1 MQKKLTKPELSI
13 LIVLALLSIGGAVSK
28 VLVGFDI
35 DEGYAISMPQRLLGG
50 DRMLLDMW
58 EVHQTSSFLPA
69 FFLWAF
75 KKITGGVECAA
86 LYLRIVAS
94 VLHLLMTAVVWKG
107 LKQVELKW
115 RFLFCLLY
123 FNFLP
128 KWMLSLDFS
137 MQQLWSVTLVMYL
150 LYREAQTRKMRWAFA
165 AGLALACAVLA
176 YPAMALLYPFVLI
189 CVCRGEKG
197 KTGLYKCGA
206 VTMGCALLAVLFFAY
221 LFSYMSVSDLIES
234 VPLVFMDGT
243 HQFTMGVKLMAYA
256 GQWCNAGRQILILA
270 APTAVL
276 TAVIMAIWRAKAGRQ
291 KTMDRT
297 GGAMA
302 VYVLFLLVWMAV
314 TSALVVFAN
323 AVGVSMGPFH
333 FQVRYLFFFAASF
346 VLCLI
351 RKREQEDLFYIVF
364 VLNLVSFISILLFS
378 NVGPD
383 ASSSYL
389 VSGVMGGFMLLHK
402 CFSGRPAVET
412 QKGSGRLRFDADHI
426 AWLVCAFFVVSL
438 IFCKGYYV
446 RVTEYA
452 PSTICETR
460 EQVTRGALEGLFL
473 LPADRERYETAHEAI
488 AHATEDGET
497 LLFLGTEGILN
508 LSARGAFV
516 SPSTISTP
524 AFNEQWTLY
533 FTMYP
538 KKIPDVIV
546 IAKNTVDNREKFFAR
561 NPFGCWIAE
570 NYDILHS
577 EETQDLCIVRKR

>member
-13 LIVLALLSIGGAVSK
+13 LIALALLSIGGAVTK
-28 VLVGFDI
+28 ALVGFDI

-69 FFLWAF
+69 FFLWVF
-75 KKITGGVECAA
+75 EKITGGVEYAA

-94 VLHLLMTAVVWKG
+94 VLHLLMTGVVWKG
-107 LKQVELKW
+107 MKHVELKW
-115 RFLFCLLY
+115 RFLLCLLY

-137 MQQLWSVTLVMYL
+137 MQQLWFITLVMYC
-150 LYREAQTRKMRWAFA
+150 LYREAQTRRARWAFA

-189 CVCRGEKG
+189 CVCRGEKR
-197 KTGLYKCGA
+197 KAGLYKCGA
-206 VTMGCALLAVLFFAY
+206 VTVGCALLAVLFFAY
-221 LFSYMSVSDLIES
+221 LLSYMKFSDLIES

-243 HQFTMGVKLMAYA
+243 HQFTMAVKLMAYVR
-256 GQWCNAGRQILILA
+256 QWCNVGRQILILA
-270 APTAVL
+270 APAAVL
-276 TAVIMAIWRAKAGRQ
+276 TALITTVWRAKAGRREA
-291 KTMDRT
+291 MDRT
-297 GGAMA
+297 MSVCA
-302 VYVLFLLVWMAV
+302 LFLLVWMAV

-333 FQVRYLFFFAASF
+333 FQVRYLFFFASSF
-346 VLCLI
+346 VLCLT
-351 RKREQEDLFYIVF
+351 RKSEQEDLFYIVF

-402 CFSGRPAVET
+402 CFSGRPAVEV
-412 QKGSGRLRFDADHI
+412 QKGSGQLRFDADQI
-426 AWLVCAFFVVSL
+426 TWLVCAFFVVSL

-452 PSTICETR
+452 PSTICEPR
-460 EQVTRGALEGLFL
+460 EQVTQGALKGLFL
-473 LPADRERYETAHEAI
+473 LPADRDRYEMAHEAI

-538 KKIPDVIV
+538 EKIPDVIV
-546 IAKNTVDNREKFFAR
+546 VAKNTVDDREKFFAR